1 MNEELRTP
9 RLRLVSNDADMVD
22 LDTDMADFMCHLS
35 RAKKLFKPIQPSNLE
50 YEIIRSKEANRE
62 ARALLG
68 LD

>member
-1 MNEELRTP
+1 MNEELRTA
-9 RLRLVSNDADMVD
+9 RHGIILGNADLRDLDADLAD
-22 LDTDMADFMCHLS
+22 LMRHVS
-35 RAKKLFKPIQPSNLE
+35 RAEKLFKPIQPSNLE

>member
-9 RLRLVSNDADMVD
+9 RLRIVHNDTDPRDLDADLAD
-22 LDTDMADFMCHLS
+22 LMRHVS

>member
-1 MNEELRTP
+1 MNEELRTARHGVFLDDADP
-9 RLRLVSNDADMVD
+9 RDLDLDMVD
-22 LDTDMADFMCHLS
+22 FVRHVS

>member
-1 MNEELRTP
+1 MDEKFRTP
-9 RLRLVSNDADMVD
+9 RLRIVNNDADPRD
-22 LDTDMADFMCHLS
+22 LDADLADLMRHVS
-35 RAKKLFKPIQPSNLE
+35 RAEKLFKRIQPSNLE

>member
-1 MNEELRTP
+1 
-9 RLRLVSNDADMVD
+9 
-22 LDTDMADFMCHLS
+22 MADLMRHVS
-35 RAKKLFKPIQPSNLE
+35 RAEKLFKRIQPSNLE

>member
-1 MNEELRTP
+1 MNEKFRTP
-9 RLRLVSNDADMVD
+9 RLRIVHNDADPRD
-22 LDTDMADFMCHLS
+22 LDADLADLMRHVS
-35 RAKKLFKPIQPSNLE
+35 RAEKLFKRIQPSNLE